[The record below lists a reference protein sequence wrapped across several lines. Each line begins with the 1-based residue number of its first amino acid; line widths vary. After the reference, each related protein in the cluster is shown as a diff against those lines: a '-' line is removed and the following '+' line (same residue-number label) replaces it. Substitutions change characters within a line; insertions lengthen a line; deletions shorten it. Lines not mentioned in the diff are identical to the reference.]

1 MFMRSLIILI
11 SRNLYL
17 ILASGEKDGIG
28 FWLID
33 KTYNDAPRIENKDLL
48 ECHRKELISEES
60 ANSILFAINFNLNN
74 LMNDLKNDGFNFEKP
89 PKGISFNLPLN
100 VLEDIFDFWLET
112 YKNKNSWKTSIGLL
126 KIKKRV
132 SLLSILKT
140 KGIKDHVK
148 DLAYIIE
155 KLHNY
160 RPSIPEKNK
169 NNDPM
174 WK

>member
-1 MFMRSLIILI
+1 MI

-17 ILASGEKDGIG
+17 ILASGEINGIG

-33 KTYNDAPRIENKDLL
+33 KIYNDTPIIENKELL
-48 ECHRKELISEES
+48 ECHRKELIAEDS
-60 ANSILFAINFNLNN
+60 AKDILFAINFNLNN
-74 LMNDLKNDGFNFEKP
+74 LLSDLKKEGFIFEKP

-100 VLEDIFDFWLET
+100 IMEEIFDFWLET
-112 YKNKNSWKTSIGLL
+112 YKNKRSWKTSIGLL
-126 KIKKRV
+126 KIKKRI
-132 SLLSILKT
+132 SLSSI
-140 KGIKDHVK
+140 IKSKAIKNHVK

-160 RPSIPEKNK
+160 RPSTPEKHK
-169 NNDPM
+169 DKDPM

>member
-1 MFMRSLIILI
+1 LIGK
-11 SRNLYL
+11 NLYL
-17 ILASGEKDGIG
+17 ILASGERNGIG

-33 KTYNDAPRIENKDLL
+33 KVYSEFPIRDNKDLL

-60 ANSILFAINFNLNN
+60 ASDILFAINFNLNN
-74 LMNDLKNDGFNFEKP
+74 LINDLNKEGFNIEKP

-100 VLEDIFDFWLET
+100 VIEDIYDFWLET
-112 YKNKNSWKTSIGLL
+112 YKNKSSWQTSLGLL
-126 KIKKRV
+126 KIKKRI
-132 SLLSILKT
+132 SLSSLIRSKA
-140 KGIKDHVK
+140 IKSHVK

-160 RPSIPEKNK
+160 RPSSPEKYKNK
-169 NNDPM
+169 DPM

>member
-1 MFMRSLIILI
+1 MI

-17 ILASGEKDGIG
+17 ILASGEINGIG
-28 FWLID
+28 FWLIN
-33 KTYNDAPRIENKDLL
+33 KTNNEFPILENKDLL
-48 ECHRKELISEES
+48 VCHRKELIGEES
-60 ANSILFAINFNLNN
+60 ASEILYAINFNLNN
-74 LMNDLKNDGFNFEKP
+74 LMNDLKKEGFNLERP
-89 PKGISFNLPLN
+89 PKGISFNVPLN